1 VREGAINALAGV
13 GDLYCLCGLHTRAR
27 QDPARV
33 LPTAFRSFD
42 VYVGAKRLH
51 PSVLARAVVALP
63 AIHVLSRTRPI
74 RAHWKAI
81 RAEAIALLDANK
93 IQAAA
98 KYNDIGFNS
107 LFRRGWRRC
116 YLKRG
121 QRPHRRIEPR
131 VQVFVFDPAR
141 RPSD

>member
-1 VREGAINALAGV
+1 MRWL
-13 GDLYCLCGLHTRAR
+13 
-27 QDPARV
+27 
-33 LPTAFRSFD
+33 
-42 VYVGAKRLH
+42 
-51 PSVLARAVVALP
+51 VLAIFIACAAYIHGRCKVRHGFFRQLSDHSTFMSALNGF
-63 AIHVLSRTRPI
+63 ICLISRVPSSHYLQSTFFPELARSGRI
-74 RAHWKAI
+74 GNAI
-81 RAEAIALLDANK
+81 RAGAIALLDANK

-107 LFRRGWRRC
+107 FFRRGWRRC